1 MQRASGIPCSLI
13 ISRDNEMQTS
23 GVSRRETA
31 DVYLLFEERDAPQC
45 FPAPIYPNKNPAT
58 FRIWISSLPSV
69 MR

>member
-1 MQRASGIPCSLI
+1 MTIYSVVAKRFSSQR
-13 ISRDNEMQTS
+13 
-23 GVSRRETA
+23 
-31 DVYLLFEERDAPQC
+31 